1 MRLELFVLAAAS
13 FSLFSCL
20 LELCPSLEKENKK
33 QGRERKKL
41 YTLFLNGDKCSYF
54 FFHLDDWLLMPP
66 CKVKVLILELSGYDQ
81 GKED

>member
-20 LELCPSLEKENKK
+20 WKKKTKNKEENKK
-33 QGRERKKL
+33 NCIPC
-41 YTLFLNGDKCSYF
+41 FLSGDECSYF

-66 CKVKVLILELSGYDQ
+66 CKVKVLILEFSGYDQ